1 MKTECTPSQL
11 EFGFHGRRRVT
22 ACFDGGRLTTEGGGL
37 LLRETDTRIGLLDRM
52 ASCFRDHR
60 DPSAV
65 EHTVRD
71 LVSQRV
77 YGLALGYEDLND
89 HNQLRLDAFMA
100 LLVGKSDITGAD
112 RRRSR
117 DKGRPLA
124 SASGLNRL
132 ELSRPEEAQGSRYKR
147 TPADGAALDG
157 LLVDLFL
164 EAFEEAPEEIVLDL
178 DATDDPLHGEQ
189 EGRFFHGYYRCY
201 CYMPLYAFCGE
212 HLLLARLR
220 RSDQDA
226 SAGTVREL
234 APIVARIR
242 EAWPDTRIVLRGDS
256 GFCRERIMAWCEKER
271 LYYVFGVARN
281 PRLARRLAKALA
293 KSRRRFHA
301 TEKPSRRFREFRYRT
316 RSSWS
321 RKRRVVGKAEWL
333 QKGGNPRFIVSNL
346 PKSRAGKQALYELLY
361 CARGDMENRIKEQ
374 QLDLFADRTSTA
386 TMAANQLRLYF
397 SSFAYVLLA
406 AVRRLALADTDKA
419 HLQCGT
425 IRLRFFKIAAR
436 LRITHRRIWVHL
448 ANAFPWQN
456 DFAQALA
463 NLQRKPLYHPPA

>member
-1 MKTECTPSQL
+1 MKTECTSSQL

-22 ACFDGGRLTTEGGGL
+22 ARFDGGRLTTEGGGL
-37 LLRETDTRIGLLDRM
+37 LLRETDARIGLLGRM
-52 ASCFRDHR
+52 ASCFRDYR
-60 DPSAV
+60 SQSSV

-100 LLVGKSDITGAD
+100 LLVGKSDITGED
-112 RRRSR
+112 RRRAR

-132 ELSRPEEAQGSRYKR
+132 ELSLPEEARGSRYKR
-147 TPADGAALDG
+147 IPADTAALDG

-164 EAFEEAPEEIVLDL
+164 EAHGEAPAEIVLDL

-226 SAGTVREL
+226 SVGTVREL
-234 APIVARIR
+234 APIVARFR

-256 GFCRERIMAWCEKER
+256 GFCRERIMAWCEREG
-271 LYYVFGVARN
+271 LSYVFGVARN

-293 KSRRRFHA
+293 KSRRRFHKTGKA
-301 TEKPSRRFREFRYRT
+301 SRRFREFRYRT

-333 QKGGNPRFIVSNL
+333 GKGGNPRFVVSNL
-346 PKSRAGKQALYELLY
+346 PRRRIGKQPLYEQLY

-374 QLDLFADRTSTA
+374 QLGLFADRTSTA

-406 AVRRLALADTDKA
+406 AMRRLALADTDNDT
-419 HLQCGT
+419 LQCST
-425 IRLRFFKIAAR
+425 LRLRFLKIAAR
-436 LRITHRRIWVHL
+436 LRITHRRIWIHL
-448 ANAFPWQN
+448 SNAFPWQN

>member
-1 MKTECTPSQL
+1 MTTECTPSQL

-22 ACFDGGRLTTEGGGL
+22 ACFDGGRLTTDAGGL
-37 LLRETDTRIGLLDRM
+37 LLRDTDARIGLLDRM
-52 ASCFRDHR
+52 ASCFVDYR

-89 HNQLRLDAFMA
+89 HNQLRLDSLMA
-100 LLVGKSDITGAD
+100 LLVGKSDITGGD
-112 RRRSR
+112 RRRAR

-132 ELSRPEEAQGSRYKR
+132 ELSLPEEAQGSRYKR
-147 TPADGAALDG
+147 IPADTAGLDR

-164 EAFEEAPEEIVLDL
+164 EAFEEAPAEIVVDL
-178 DATDDPLHGEQ
+178 DATDDPLHGTQ

-201 CYMPLYAFCGE
+201 CYMPLYAFCGD

-220 RSDQDA
+220 QSDQDA

-234 APIVARIR
+234 TPIVARIR

-256 GFCRERIMAWCEKER
+256 GFCRERIMAWCEAEG
-271 LYYVFGVARN
+271 LFYVFGVART

-293 KSRRRFHA
+293 KSRRRFHK
-301 TEKPSRRFREFRYRT
+301 TGKPSRRFREFLYRT

-333 QKGGNPRFIVSNL
+333 EKGGNPRFIVSNL
-346 PKSRAGKQALYELLY
+346 PRRRAGKQPLYEQIY

-386 TMAANQLRLYF
+386 TMAANQLRLCF

-406 AVRRLALADTDKA
+406 AMRRLALADTDNDR
-419 HLQCGT
+419 LQCGT
-425 IRLRFFKIAAR
+425 MRLRFLKIAAR
-436 LRITHRRIWVHL
+436 IRITHRRIWIHL
-448 ANAFPWQN
+448 SNAFPWQN

>member
-1 MKTECTPSQL
+1 MITECTPSQL

-22 ACFDGGRLTTEGGGL
+22 ACCDGGRLTTEGGGL
-37 LLRETDTRIGLLDRM
+37 LLGATEARIGLMSRL
-52 ASCFRDHR
+52 SLCFRDHR

-65 EHTVRD
+65 EHTVQD

-112 RRRSR
+112 RRRVR

-132 ELSRPEEAQGSRYKR
+132 ELSVPEEASEDRYKR
-147 TPADGAALDG
+147 IPADSAALDH
-157 LLVDLFL
+157 LFVDLFL
-164 EAFEEAPEEIVLDL
+164 EAHEEAPAEIVLDL
-178 DATDDPLHGEQ
+178 DATDDPLHGTQ

-242 EAWPDTRIVLRGDS
+242 EVWPDTRIVLRGDS
-256 GFCRERIMAWCEKER
+256 GFCRERIMAWCETEG
-271 LYYVFGVARN
+271 LFYVFGLARN
-281 PRLARRLAKALA
+281 PRLARQLAKGIIYE
-293 KSRRRFHA
+293 S
-301 TEKPSRRFREFRYRT
+301 
-316 RSSWS
+316 
-321 RKRRVVGKAEWL
+321 
-333 QKGGNPRFIVSNL
+333 
-346 PKSRAGKQALYELLY
+346 AG
-361 CARGDMENRIKEQ
+361 R
-374 QLDLFADRTSTA
+374 
-386 TMAANQLRLYF
+386 
-397 SSFAYVLLA
+397 
-406 AVRRLALADTDKA
+406 
-419 HLQCGT
+419 
-425 IRLRFFKIAAR
+425 
-436 LRITHRRIWVHL
+436 THRRGLRFLTHVL
-448 ANAFPWQN
+448 ASWSVGGWLPRVAW
-456 DFAQALA
+456 L
-463 NLQRKPLYHPPA
+463 PASSSRPSTGAAA

>member
-1 MKTECTPSQL
+1 MIAECTPSQL

-37 LLRETDTRIGLLDRM
+37 LLRETDARVGLLERM
-52 ASCFRDHR
+52 ASCFRDYR
-60 DPSAV
+60 NPSAV
-65 EHTVRD
+65 EHTVRE

-100 LLVGKSDITGAD
+100 LLVGKSDITGED

-132 ELSRPEEAQGSRYKR
+132 ELSLPEEAQGSRYKR
-147 TPADGAALDG
+147 IPADTAALDG
-157 LLVDLFL
+157 LLVELFL
-164 EAFEEAPEEIVLDL
+164 EAYGEAPAEIVLDL

-201 CYMPLYAFCGE
+201 CYMPLYVFCGE

-256 GFCRERIMAWCEKER
+256 GFCRERIMAWCEAQG
-271 LYYVFGVARN
+271 LFYVFGVARN

-293 KSRRRFHA
+293 KSRRRFHKTGKA
-301 TEKPSRRFREFRYRT
+301 SRRFREFRYRT

-346 PKSRAGKQALYELLY
+346 PRSRAGKQALYEQLY

-374 QLDLFADRTSTA
+374 QLGLFADRTSTA

-397 SSFAYVLLA
+397 SSFAYILLA
-406 AVRRLALADTDKA
+406 AMRRLALEDTGNDT
-419 HLQCGT
+419 LQCGT
-425 IRLRFFKIAAR
+425 LRLRFLKIAAR
-436 LRITHRRIWVHL
+436 LRITHRRIWIHL
-448 ANAFPWQN
+448 SNAFPWQN

>member
-1 MKTECTPSQL
+1 MTTECTPPQL

-22 ACFDGGRLTTEGGGL
+22 ACFDGGRLTTDAGGL
-37 LLRETDTRIGLLDRM
+37 LLRDTDARIGLLDRM
-52 ASCFRDHR
+52 ASCFGDYRN
-60 DPSAV
+60 PSAV

-89 HNQLRLDAFMA
+89 HNQLRLDSLMA
-100 LLVGKSDITGAD
+100 LLVGKSDITGGD
-112 RRRSR
+112 RRRAR

-132 ELSRPEEAQGSRYKR
+132 ELSLPEEARGSRYKR
-147 TPADGAALDG
+147 TPADGAALDR

-164 EAFEEAPEEIVLDL
+164 EAFEEAPAEIVLDL
-178 DATDDPLHGEQ
+178 DATDDPLHGTQ

-201 CYMPLYAFCGE
+201 CYMPLYAFCGD

-234 APIVARIR
+234 TPIVARIR

-256 GFCRERIMAWCEKER
+256 GFCRERIMAWCEAEG
-271 LYYVFGVARN
+271 LFYVFGVART
-281 PRLARRLAKALA
+281 PRLAKRLAKALA
-293 KSRRRFHA
+293 KSRRRFHK
-301 TEKPSRRFREFRYRT
+301 TGKPSRRFREFPYRT

-333 QKGGNPRFIVSNL
+333 EKGGNPRFVVSNL
-346 PKSRAGKQALYELLY
+346 PRSRAGKQPLYEQIY

-386 TMAANQLRLYF
+386 TMAANQLRLCF

-406 AVRRLALADTDKA
+406 AMRRLALADTDSDR
-419 HLQCGT
+419 LQCGT
-425 IRLRFFKIAAR
+425 MRLRFLKIAAR
-436 LRITHRRIWVHL
+436 IRITHRRIWIHL
-448 ANAFPWQN
+448 SNAFPWQN

>member
-1 MKTECTPSQL
+1 MITECTPSQL
-11 EFGFHGRRRVT
+11 EFGRHGRRRVT
-22 ACFDGGRLTTEGGGL
+22 VRFDGGQLTSEGGGV
-37 LLRETDTRIGLLDRM
+37 LLRETEARLGLLERM
-52 ASCFRDHR
+52 ASCFRDYR
-60 DPSAV
+60 NPSAV

-71 LVSQRV
+71 LVAQRV

-89 HNQLRLDAFMA
+89 HNQLRRDAFMA

-112 RRRSR
+112 RRRTR

-124 SASGLNRL
+124 SASALNRL
-132 ELSRPEEAQGSRYKR
+132 ELSRPGKAAGDRYKR
-147 TPADGAALDG
+147 IPADTKALDR

-164 EAFEEAPEEIVLDL
+164 EAHEEAPAEIVLDL
-178 DATDDPLHGEQ
+178 DATDDPLHGAQ
-189 EGRFFHGYYRCY
+189 EGRFFHGYYGTY

-220 RSDQDA
+220 RSNQDG
-226 SAGTVREL
+226 SAGTIREL
-234 APIVARIR
+234 TPIVARIR
-242 EAWPDTRIVLRGDS
+242 EAWPEVRIVLRGDS
-256 GFCRERIMAWCEKER
+256 GFCRERIMAWCER
-271 LYYVFGVARN
+271 QGIGFVFGVARN
-281 PRLARRLAKALA
+281 RRLVRRIGRPLQ

-301 TEKPSRRFREFRYRT
+301 TGKASRRFREFRYRT
-316 RSSWS
+316 DTSWS

-333 QKGGNPRFIVSNL
+333 AKGANPRFVVSSL
-346 PKSRAGKQALYELLY
+346 RRSRAGKQPLYEQLY

-374 QLDLFADRTSTA
+374 QLDLFADRTSSA

-406 AVRRLALADTDKA
+406 AVRRLALADTGKA
-419 HLQCGT
+419 RLQCGT
-425 IRLRFFKIAAR
+425 LRLHLLKVAAR
-436 LRITHRRIWVHL
+436 VRITHRRIWIHL
-448 ANAFPWQN
+448 SDAFPWQN